1 MCFVDRCVTVS
12 NETRTIDNL
21 TEGVTIAHRSHA
33 RRGARTTVRIP
44 TGSSRDRAAMAPAP
58 PAPAALRTDPSP
70 ARLRLAGR
78 GVGGR
83 PFRRGRTRMAS
94 DMLGFE
100 EIPCA
105 LPLPS

>member
-58 PAPAALRTDPSP
+58 PAPRHRAAALRTDPSP

-78 GVGGR
+78 GVTVSSRADADGV
-83 PFRRGRTRMAS
+83 
-94 DMLGFE
+94 
-100 EIPCA
+100 
-105 LPLPS
+105 